1 MPKPKPQAGNVS
13 AKLQLVIE
21 GGDEPILLTTL
32 LLPIH
37 IVNGSDYATYTL
49 GIDLS
54 DVTET
59 VQGIFRT
66 ASQKDS

>member
-1 MPKPKPQAGNVS
+1 MTKPTAGKVS

-32 LLPIH
+32 QLPVH
-37 IVNGSDYATYTL
+37 ISNGSDYATYTL

-59 VQGIFRT
+59 VQAIFDT
-66 ASQKDS
+66 ARKDS

>member
-1 MPKPKPQAGNVS
+1 MTKPTAGKVN

-32 LLPIH
+32 QLPVH
-37 IVNGSDYATYTL
+37 ISNGSDYATYKL

-59 VQGIFRT
+59 VQAIFRA
-66 ASQKDS
+66 AS

>member
-1 MPKPKPQAGNVS
+1 MAKPQVGNVS

-21 GGDEPILLTTL
+21 GGDEPILMTTL

-37 IVNGSDYATYTL
+37 ISNGSDYATYKL

-54 DVTET
+54 SITET
-59 VQGIFRT
+59 VQSIFRD
-66 ASQKDS
+66 ASHREDH

>member
-1 MPKPKPQAGNVS
+1 MTKPAAGTVN

-32 LLPIH
+32 QLPVH
-37 IVNGSDYATYTL
+37 ISNGSDYATYKL

-59 VQGIFRT
+59 VQAIFHA
-66 ASQKDS
+66 ASLKDS